1 MKKRLFFFAPLL
13 IVAVLGLTACG
24 TTAPATTSTTSSAP
38 AATSTAAQTN
48 QATRSKAAE
57 QSMTIKP
64 GLKLGSDGKMHDS
77 FSPSDLT
84 VIQGVETKVTVY
96 NYDDGAHDIVS
107 ADLGLKVQI
116 PGSTK
121 KGVPSE
127 TTFTIKSDKIG
138 DYHWLCDVKC
148 DGEAQGWAMANDG
161 YMAGKIHVVA
171 PVNQD
176 EVAMTVLP
184 GTKLGP
190 DGKMHDIFSTA
201 DLNIVKGIPTKVTV
215 YNYDDG
221 DHDFVASDL
230 GLKVPIP
237 GSKKKGEPSVT
248 TFTITAP
255 KTGDFH
261 WLCDVK
267 CDGEAQGWAMS
278 HDGFM
283 AGIVH
288 VTE

>member
-13 IVAVLGLTACG
+13 VVAVLGLTACG
-24 TTAPATTSTTSSAP
+24 TSAP
-38 AATSTAAQTN
+38 AATSSTPAATPAVAQTT
-48 QATRSKAAE
+48 QVTRSKVAE

-64 GLKLGSDGKMHDS
+64 GLKLGSEGKMHDS

-84 VIQGVETKVTVY
+84 VTQGVETKVTVY
-96 NYDDGAHDIVS
+96 NYDDGAHDIVN

-121 KGVPSE
+121 AGVPSE

-138 DYHWLCDVKC
+138 DYHWLCDVAC
-148 DGEAQGWAMANDG
+148 DSEAKGWAMTNDG
-161 YMAGKIHVVA
+161 FMAGKIHVVA
-171 PVNQD
+171 PANQD

-201 DLNIVKGIPTKVTV
+201 NLNIVKGISTKVTV

-221 DHDFVASDL
+221 AHDIVASDL
-230 GLKVPIP
+230 GLKVQIP
-237 GSKKKGEPSVT
+237 GSTKKGEPSVT

-261 WLCDVK
+261 WLCDVA
-267 CDGEAQGWAMS
+267 CDTDAKGWAMS
-278 HDGFM
+278 QDGFM
-283 AGIVH
+283 AGMIH